1 MQMRERNMQ
10 KKCKQ
15 ANNTIIL
22 RKWVDRPVQIL
33 FQHRTAWDEQFVP
46 VFFASLMYLENQ
58 KLRALVGFIPGGFCN
73 SKSSCNSKSRES
85 GEIKNKDLFVVLFSE
100 ILSALWN

>member
-1 MQMRERNMQ
+1 MSKIKRKFFVFVFLLGITDMQMRVRNMQ
-10 KKCKQ
+10 KKCKE

-46 VFFASLMYLENQ
+46 VFCIFNVFGEPKMTLTIAHVSFNH
-58 KLRALVGFIPGGFCN
+58 GGFCN
-73 SKSSCNSKSRES
+73 
-85 GEIKNKDLFVVLFSE
+85 IKF
-100 ILSALWN
+100 